1 MRVTDFKIKDP
12 QGSIHVLRR
21 YLDPPNLPETPEEVF
36 GSLYI
41 YDFRRAVVPFILY
54 TRLFPARIH

>member
-36 GSLYI
+36 GSL
-41 YDFRRAVVPFILY
+41 
-54 TRLFPARIH
+54 